1 MTLEIEVLELIWVAL
16 RVDSWEGC
24 IFFVEDILGKQSS
37 NIYSNQNTAMEIDS
51 SDEDEKVQAGI
62 GSVLKLSSIE
72 VPRRIR
78 LRSTYRRRY

>member
-1 MTLEIEVLELIWVAL
+1 LEIEVLELIWVAL

-24 IFFVEDILGKQSS
+24 IFFVADILGKQSS

-51 SDEDEKVQAGI
+51 SDEDEKGQAGI

-72 VPRRIR
+72 VPRRMG

>member
-72 VPRRIR
+72 VPRRMG